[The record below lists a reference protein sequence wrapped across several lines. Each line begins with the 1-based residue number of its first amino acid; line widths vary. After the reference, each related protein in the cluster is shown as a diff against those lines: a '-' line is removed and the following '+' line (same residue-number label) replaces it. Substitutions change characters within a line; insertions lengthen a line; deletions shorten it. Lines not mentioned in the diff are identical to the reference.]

1 MKKKQEELELSVERK
16 RERMREQFRDSD
28 GV

>member
-16 RERMREQFRDSD
+16 RERVREQFRDSD